1 LWLAVGGSR
10 IYVPLSLSFGARGA
24 VFISLSIGVAV
35 AIVRRSAV
43 RRDALTVCR
52 WWPADRFFP
61 RPAHQLE
68 LKLAMELMGAEDHH
82 EDKRLAVQETG
93 RKTGSFNTFIRYLEN
108 EGATIYAVL
117 AGPVLFS

>member
-1 LWLAVGGSR
+1 
-10 IYVPLSLSFGARGA
+10 
-24 VFISLSIGVAV
+24 
-35 AIVRRSAV
+35 
-43 RRDALTVCR
+43 
-52 WWPADRFFP
+52 
-61 RPAHQLE
+61 
-68 LKLAMELMGAEDHH
+68 MELMGAEDHH